1 MIEKTIKFKNS
12 MSLKAYIKNK
22 AMENKIPA
30 QLVMQNYMLERL
42 LERISLSKY
51 QKNIILKG
59 GFLISTI
66 VGIDSR
72 TTMDLDTTIKGLP
85 LTKELVNDIF
95 FEICQIDVQDNI
107 SFNIRKIA
115 EIREQ
120 DEYSGVRVFLDAIYP
135 PLNVQLSVDVTAGDK
150 ITPKEI
156 EYSFKMMFD
165 ERNINVLAYNLE
177 TILAE
182 KLETILS
189 RGKANTRPRDYYD
202 VYILYTLYKNKID
215 FDMLFK
221 AISSTCSRRGSLKIL
236 EIYKTRMDEVE
247 IDSEMNKLWDNYE
260 KNFEYAKG
268 IKFKDICNIVV
279 DIFDGICSV

>member
-1 MIEKTIKFKNS
+1 MIEKTNKIKNS

-95 FEICQIDVQDNI
+95 FKICQIDVQDNI
-107 SFNIRKIA
+107 SFNIRKIT

-221 AISSTCSRRGSLKIL
+221 AISSTCSRIGSLKIL

-247 IDSEMNKLWDNYE
+247 KDSEMNKLWDNYE

-279 DIFDGICSV
+279 NIFDGICSV